1 MIIMQLINIDY
12 YKPEF
17 LIEIGSIR
25 HREFNN
31 AVISMSLDENLEN
44 PSMLDMSLRE
54 GLKID
59 SQTFEWLDNPLIGPE
74 RGEEIKLYI
83 GYANQANK
91 FKTPIF
97 VGKITALNPN
107 FPSSGI
113 PTLQVQAYDY
123 CSCLQKSKMSLDSPI
138 TNKNDF
144 SEVARE
150 IANKHGLESG
160 KIEQTMIKPC
170 ENITQG
176 SEISDY
182 QYLSDLAKKLDF
194 EFFIRGKELYFRKPK
209 DYESEIMT
217 LTWGKE
223 IMSFSPRLSTANIV
237 TEVTVTG
244 HNPQKPKDPV
254 KATAT
259 LSDIINKESRAK
271 TGVEFIKNCLKTES
285 KIEQNLPVCNQK
297 EAKARAMSI
306 LIKANNNLIEGS
318 CESIGIPSLKP
329 GVNVAIEGVGKRFS
343 GKYYV
348 KSVKHS
354 VGDGYTM
361 SFEVR
366 RGAVGNI

>member
-1 MIIMQLINIDY
+1 MIIMEILNIDY

-17 LIEIGSIR
+17 LIEIRGTR

-31 AVISMSLDENLEN
+31 AVISISLDENLEN
-44 PSMLDMSLRE
+44 PSMLDMSIRE

-59 SQTFEWLDNPLIGPE
+59 SQTFEWLDNPMIGPE
-74 RGEEIKLYI
+74 SGEEIKLYI

-91 FKTPIF
+91 FKNPIF
-97 VGKITALNPN
+97 SGRITALNPN

-123 CSCLQKSKMSLDSPI
+123 CSCLQKSKMSLDSSV
-138 TNKNDF
+138 TNKTDF
-144 SEVARE
+144 SEVALE
-150 IANKHGLESG
+150 IAGKHGLEPG
-160 KIEQTMIKPC
+160 EIDPTMIKPC
-170 ENITQG
+170 ENLTQG
-176 SEISDY
+176 SEITDY

-194 EFFIRGKELYFRKPK
+194 EFFIRDKKLYFRKPR
-209 DYESEIMT
+209 DLEPEIMT

-223 IMSFSPRLSTANIV
+223 LMSFSPRLSTANIV
-237 TEVTVTG
+237 KEVTVTG
-244 HNPQKPKDPV
+244 HNPQTPKQPV

-259 LSDIINKESRAK
+259 LSDLGPTEPKGKS
-271 TGVEFIKNCLKTES
+271 GVEFIENCLKTES

-297 EAKARAMSI
+297 EAKERAIAI
-306 LIKANNNLIEGS
+306 LKKSNNNLIEGN

-354 VGDGYTM
+354 IGDGYTM

-366 RGAVGNI
+366 RGVVGNI